1 MLKNPFKIKEEEIIM
16 KKLLVLVA
24 IMVTTFSLS
33 ACGKESGLTTEQN
46 ENKLVVGLIQVVEN
60 GAFTDMRE
68 GFIDYLRESG
78 YSEENLEI
86 YYKNAQGD
94 ISNLNSI
101 CQEMISKKVDLIATI
116 GTPATQAIVN
126 MESDIPVV
134 FISVSNPVGAGIIT
148 DMSTPDKNATG
159 TSNAI
164 PIENIFNLADTLTPG
179 CETYGIVYNTGEIN
193 SVTTVNQAK
202 EYLEAKGLKYEEA
215 VVSNSSEV
223 QQAVQMLV
231 GKVDA
236 IFVPN
241 DSVVQDAMELVA
253 EVAKDAKVPVY
264 GSSAVMVNSGAFA
277 TIAISDRE
285 IGAISAEM
293 VVQYFS
299 GTKIEDIKSVVLPA
313 TDTVINRTTAEVL
326 GITLSEDIKNS
337 GIFID

>member
-1 MLKNPFKIKEEEIIM
+1 M
-16 KKLLVLVA
+16 KKIIGKKILALVA
-24 IMVTTFSLS
+24 LMVTSVSLN
-33 ACGKESGLTTEQN
+33 ACTKESGTTATEQN

-68 GFIDYLRESG
+68 GFTDYLRENG
-78 YSEENLEI
+78 YTEEDLEI

-101 CQEMISKKVDLIATI
+101 CQEMISKKVDIIVPI

-134 FISVSNPVGAGIIT
+134 FISVSNPLGAGIIS
-148 DMSTPDKNATG
+148 DMSKPDKNATG

-164 PIENIFNLADTLTPG
+164 PIENIFNLADKLTPG
-179 CETYGIVYNTGEIN
+179 CETYGIVYNTGEVN

-202 EYLEAKGLKYEEA
+202 EYLEAQGLKYEEA

-293 VVQYFS
+293 VLQYFN
-299 GTKIEDIKSVVLPA
+299 GTKIEDIEAVVVPA
-313 TDTVINRTTAEVL
+313 TDTVINRTTAEAL
-326 GITLSEDIKNS
+326 GITLSEDVKNNVS
-337 GIFID
+337 FID